1 MFELYF
7 TNWSDVNVELCPRTM
22 IDLDFVGQALT
33 SGSSHIRS
41 HSSGIRFDVNFGM
54 RTQCGKMRKSLPQKN
69 CFSSNK
75 FTVKFFSKKVNL
87 TEYL

>member
-54 RTQCGKMRKSLPQKN
+54 RTQCGKMRKSPPRKI
-69 CFSSNK
+69 F
-75 FTVKFFSKKVNL
+75 FVKSI
-87 TEYL
+87 